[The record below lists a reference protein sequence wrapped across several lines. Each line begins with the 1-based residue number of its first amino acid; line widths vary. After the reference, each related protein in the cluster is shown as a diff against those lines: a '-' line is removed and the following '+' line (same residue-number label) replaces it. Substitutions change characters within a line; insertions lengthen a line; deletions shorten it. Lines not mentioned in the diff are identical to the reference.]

1 MHTLILL
8 RHGQSLWNKEN
19 RFTGWTDIDLTADGK
34 QQAKEA
40 AELLMDRNIMPDI
53 VFSSILKRSIRT
65 TWLLLDAM
73 DRMWVPVHLSWRLNE
88 RHYGALQGMN
98 KAEMAIKYGEEQV
111 HKWRR
116 GYADT
121 PPRLS
126 REQFLK
132 QLEDPVFSS
141 VPEPDQPNGE
151 SLKDTISRTLPFW
164 NATIVPEVRNGKT
177 ALISGHH
184 NSLRA
189 LVKVLENI
197 SDEEILDV
205 NIPTGIPLVYTLDD
219 DFIIRNKEFLGDPKK
234 IAQAIEDVVNQA
246 KALK

>member
-8 RHGQSLWNKEN
+8 RHGQSIWNKEN
-19 RFTGWTDIDLTADGK
+19 RFTGWTDIDLTQEGK

-40 AELLMDRNIMPDI
+40 AELLMDRNIMPDV

-65 TWLLLDAM
+65 AWLLLDAM
-73 DRMWVPVHLSWRLNE
+73 NRMWVPMSLSWRLNE

-98 KAEMAIKYGEEQV
+98 KAEMSVKYGEAQV

-116 GYADT
+116 SYADS
-121 PPRLS
+121 PLKLS
-126 REQFLK
+126 REQFIK
-132 QLEDPVFSS
+132 QLADPVFSS

-164 NATIVPEVRNGKT
+164 NATIVPEIRAGKT
-177 ALISGHH
+177 VLICGHH

-197 SDEEILDV
+197 SDEEIVDI
-205 NIPTGIPLVYTLDD
+205 NIPTGIPLVYSLDD

-234 IAQAIEDVVNQA
+234 VAVAIEEVVNQA
-246 KALK
+246 KAL